1 MAKYN
6 MNTTPNT
13 IPNFFVPIVDSDMM
27 AEGIN
32 ASLREAI
39 VGVVIAN
46 TACNKRID
54 VTEYEKLITEAKRF
68 ADAISIIILKD
79 DKKYK
84 EISFGRNNDMST
96 MKSLLELL
104 NFFNSTEAYYEN
116 NYNTIIDRKSYSGFY
131 YKSTIGDIS
140 VVCHTDADFDF

>member
-1 MAKYN
+1 MTNDNIIANNNVPEFFQY
-6 MNTTPNT
+6 T
-13 IPNFFVPIVDSDMM
+13 INPDMM
-27 AEGIN
+27 AKDIN

-54 VTEYEKLITEAKRF
+54 LTEYEKLITEAKRF
-68 ADAISIIILKD
+68 ADASRIFILKE
-79 DKKYK
+79 DKQYK
-84 EISFGRNNDMST
+84 EFSFGCNNDLTT

-104 NFFNSTEAYYEN
+104 NFFTITEAYYEN

-131 YKSTIGDIS
+131 YKSNIGDIA

>member
-6 MNTTPNT
+6 MNTT
-13 IPNFFVPIVDSDMM
+13 PNFFVPIVDSDMM

-54 VTEYEKLITEAKRF
+54 VMEYEKLITEAKRF
-68 ADAISIIILKD
+68 DDAYSIIILKD

-84 EISFGRNNDMST
+84 ELSFGRNNNMST

-116 NYNTIIDRKSYSGFY
+116 NYNTIMDRKSYSGFY
-131 YKSTIGDIS
+131 YKSNIGDIA
-140 VVCHTDADFDF
+140 VVCHANTDIDF